1 MAAKRRGR
9 RKKTAEVTNSHELPG
24 GFWRQIMALLMICIA
39 IVFVVTWMG
48 KGGEALQKVND
59 ISLRVFGY
67 TTYLFPVLLT
77 YLAVMIFRAQNNRLD
92 ASVWVA
98 SALMIFWFCGVFGV
112 PTYGQNAPTGGAIG
126 EALNSIAVKTLGKGV
141 AIFAYI
147 ILILITALFMYA
159 ETPAALFRKIGSI
172 FKTGKDEEDVKNAKV
187 MRRASGRE
195 IDPDDDGLK
204 NFKVNSNVEIADSKK
219 EKRSLLAKKSDNAD
233 KHPVVEEPAALMAV
247 SDPNWEMP
255 SMDLLN
261 KKRSPADPGDT
272 HNNAAIIKDTLEQFG
287 INVEVED
294 IPLAIV
300 YEDDDL
306 LIINK
311 ESGMVVHPAPGHY
324 TGTLVNALLYKYK
337 NLAGDK
343 FRPGIVHRLDK
354 DTSGLMIVAKNEEM
368 LEKISLM
375 ISKKEVER
383 KYLAIVDG
391 LIKHDTGEIDAPIGR
406 DRNNR
411 QKMAVTDVNSK
422 EAITHFKVLERFNNN
437 TYIECILDTC

>member
-1 MAAKRRGR
+1 MIIVDDNEGIRIDSYLSERL
-9 RKKTAEVTNSHELPG
+9 ELS
-24 GFWRQIMALLMICIA
+24 RSKIQKLIKEDK
-39 IVFVVTWMG
+39 V
-48 KGGEALQKVND
+48 KVNGK
-59 ISLRVFGY
+59 IVSNS
-67 TTYLFPVLLT
+67 YLVKFDDEIV
-77 YLAVMIFRAQNNRLD
+77 VDDNLD
-92 ASVWVA
+92 YS
-98 SALMIFWFCGVFGV
+98 
-112 PTYGQNAPTGGAIG
+112 
-126 EALNSIAVKTLGKGV
+126 
-141 AIFAYI
+141 
-147 ILILITALFMYA
+147 
-159 ETPAALFRKIGSI
+159 
-172 FKTGKDEEDVKNAKV
+172 
-187 MRRASGRE
+187 
-195 IDPDDDGLK
+195 
-204 NFKVNSNVEIADSKK
+204 
-219 EKRSLLAKKSDNAD
+219 
-233 KHPVVEEPAALMAV
+233 
-247 SDPNWEMP
+247 
-255 SMDLLN
+255 
-261 KKRSPADPGDT
+261 
-272 HNNAAIIKDTLEQFG
+272 
-287 INVEVED
+287 INVEAED

-300 YEDDDL
+300 YEDEDL

-368 LEKISLM
+368 LEKISKM

-437 TYIECILDTC
+437 TYIECILDTGRTHQIRVHLAYIGYPVNNDPLYGKGKCTDFGQMLHSYSIKFNHPRTGKEIKYEVEPPKEFKDKLELLRSEE